1 MFGRLH
7 RIDEILQGFGG
18 FQWVFSGGHGREGWG
33 AHGTTNAKAQKCEA
47 TWYVQSNNQIDI
59 AACVRECE
67 VGRVAREASRG

>member
-7 RIDEILQGFGG
+7 RIGEILQGFGG
-18 FQWVFSGGHGREGWG
+18 FQRVFAGGRGREGWG

-47 TWYVQSNNQIDI
+47 TWYVRIDI

-67 VGRVAREASRG
+67 VGRVAGEASRGCL